1 MNGRIQYGMQ
11 ELKHTVLLEQ
21 KKNITINGVESVAA
35 FSEVKIV
42 LALVGGGKMQVTGI
56 GLKITGFSKT
66 SGNFTAEGEISSVSY
81 GGKSFAAKL
90 FK

>member
-1 MNGRIQYGMQ
+1 MQ
-11 ELKHTVLLEQ
+11 DSKHSVVLEQ
-21 KKNITINGVESVAA
+21 RKSLSIGGVETVSS

-42 LALVGGGKMQVTGI
+42 LTLLGGERLSVVGT

-66 SGNFTAEGEISSVSY
+66 SGTFTAEGDVIGISY
-81 GGKSFAAKL
+81 GGKNLAARI